1 MAAFTTIAATTL
13 GAAGSAFNFVQ
24 AGKQAALER
33 EANEQAKQALQ
44 QARDRLGQN
53 MLEGLQVARE
63 PFDLERE
70 ALMQAGASA
79 LQAGIE
85 GDQRGAGAVAGQVLM
100 AQQAQQSRQRADFAR
115 EQQRVNEMQAR
126 EASRLQGELVGIDK
140 AEVMGQ
146 QARAADAREA
156 RAQALQ
162 AGAEGLLQT
171 GLGFM
176 ESSGDAF
183 SGSSERQAAR
193 RANRLDRIESNRGLD
208 ARNRV
213 GSRMFQRDLR
223 RSGLEDSNPALYNLI
238 QDESFGNL
246 GF

>member
-1 MAAFTTIAATTL
+1 
-13 GAAGSAFNFVQ
+13 
-24 AGKQAALER
+24 
-33 EANEQAKQALQ
+33 
-44 QARDRLGQN
+44 
-53 MLEGLQVARE
+53 
-63 PFDLERE
+63 
-70 ALMQAGASA
+70 
-79 LQAGIE
+79 
-85 GDQRGAGAVAGQVLM
+85 
-100 AQQAQQSRQRADFAR
+100 
-115 EQQRVNEMQAR
+115 MQAR

-213 GSRMFQRDLR
+213 GSRMFQ
-223 RSGLEDSNPALYNLI
+223 N
-238 QDESFGNL
+238 SFCAC
-246 GF
+246 